1 MELYKIGLDIMTND
15 IFDYDVIVVGGGPIG
30 STFARYLAEKNYKV
44 VILDKKYKIGVPL
57 QCAGLL
63 GSKIKELNIL
73 PPDVIINKVYGAFLH
88 SPSNY
93 TLHVSKKE
101 PAAYVLDRVAYDQF
115 LLQKAVDKGSK
126 LLLGY
131 KVFDVDLKKGEVKA
145 KYKNQIRIFKSRII
159 IDASGHSSIVSR
171 KFNTQPKTFEA
182 VQYLVKFDQNTLN
195 TDNVHLHV
203 NSNISPG
210 FIWIIPLNDSM
221 ARVGMFSKLDYNE
234 MNRMLLDFIENDEQF
249 EKSTIL
255 KKYHGFIPIY
265 DPKKKLVEDRAI
277 LLGDAASQVKPTTGG
292 GLLIGFECAK
302 IAADVVEKALSNND
316 ITVLTDYQRIFKKK
330 FKPEL
335 KVQFQ
340 IQKTFE
346 LMQNNELDSMFL
358 KLKKEGA
365 EKIISEYGDMDT
377 QSPLIKEMI
386 KSGVIFSVL
395 PKVFFRRIRNLWKS
409 T

>member
-1 MELYKIGLDIMTND
+1 MTND
-15 IFDYDVIVVGGGPIG
+15 IFYYDVIVVGGGPIG

-44 VILDKKYKIGVPL
+44 VILDKKYKIGFPL
-57 QCAGLL
+57 QCAGLV

-73 PPDVIINKVYGAFLH
+73 PSDVIINKVYGAFLH
-88 SPSNY
+88 SPLNY
-93 TLHVSKKE
+93 TFRVSKKE

-126 LLLGY
+126 LLLGH
-131 KVFDVDLKKGEVKA
+131 KVFDVDLKKGKVMA

-159 IDASGHSSIVSR
+159 IDAGGHSSIVSR
-171 KFNTQPKTFEA
+171 KFNPHLKTFEA
-182 VQYLVKFDQNTLN
+182 VQYLVELDQNTFN
-195 TDNVHLHV
+195 TDNVHLHL

-210 FIWIIPLNDSM
+210 FIWVIPLNDSM
-221 ARVGMFSKLDYNE
+221 ARVGMFSKLDYHK
-234 MNRMLLDFIENDEQF
+234 MNRILLDFIEKDEQF

-255 KKYHGFIPIY
+255 KKYHGYIPIY
-265 DPKKKLVEDRAI
+265 DPKKKLVKDRAI

-302 IAADVVEKALSNND
+302 IAAEVVEKALSNND
-316 ITVLTDYQRIFKKK
+316 ITILTDYQRIYKKK
-330 FKPEL
+330 FKSEL
-335 KVQFQ
+335 NVQFQ

-346 LMQNNELDSMFL
+346 LMQNNELDLMFL

-365 EKIISEYGDMDT
+365 EKIISEFGDMDT

-395 PKVFFRRIRNLWKS
+395 PKVFFRRIRNLWRS